1 MSFDSYDKFKEFCK
15 KNGIDAESCM
25 TEALKKSYQQ
35 AKYIIVQ
42 VYDTNRRVGGY
53 MTYDNKELRF
63 LPSLEEYEPDP
74 AFEGKVTVAIMRC
87 DMLKNYDYVN
97 ENGNSWK

>member
-1 MSFDSYDKFKEFCK
+1 
-15 KNGIDAESCM
+15 
-25 TEALKKSYQQ
+25 
-35 AKYIIVQ
+35 
-42 VYDTNRRVGGY
+42 

-87 DMLKNYDYVN
+87 DMLEKYDYVN